1 MPNKLQLK
9 LLSNSGELLNVVNC
23 LAGKISVLRASV
35 PSDLRPYQRALGGS
49 PGKENLVVTCDGDEY
64 RAEDHIV
71 IGFGEP
77 SPTAGLSVREFLAK
91 SDIHDSAADALLLQ
105 IGLEAVAEKKCA
117 DLSADQEARLRL
129 IAATTDPER
138 VLVLNDPFENISGQW
153 RERAAD
159 LLASFARSRKAL
171 IVIPALSYRPES
183 WIDNQ
188 SVERIEVG
196 QTSQRTIGFGAAG
209 SQSNALINEIRDRV
223 RQDHQQE
230 TRVAEK
236 VTLAT
241 AALGGAAIP
250 TDELHEPIRPRRWAP
265 IGKIATAALGAG
277 VSVWVAISFLPQSK
291 FPSGTPSKNLSAPQ
305 QASVSQQA
313 KENPAPASSS
323 NTSANP
329 PAESRS
335 ANVGVSAS
343 VAKPQQPE
351 PPKSAAA
358 DFVLD
363 LYPSTVKASLL
374 DTARGVASFKSAR
387 SDSAPPSQAQGDKS
401 GNLFSLLESASSKS
415 PGAPAPSEH
424 TEPESSYSEAEEPG
438 DVGGSPVSA
447 SEEEARREEIRNR
460 FLEAIRAAAER
471 RQAESEIEE
480 P

>member
-9 LLSNSGELLNVVNC
+9 LISNSGELLNVVNC

-35 PSDLRPYQRALGGS
+35 PSDLRPYQRALSGS
-49 PGKENLVVTCDGDEY
+49 PGKENLVVTCDGNEY

-91 SDIHDSAADALLLQ
+91 NEIVDAAAEALLLQ
-105 IGLEAVAEKKCA
+105 IGLEAVAEKKCS
-117 DLSADQEARLRL
+117 DLSADQESRLRL
-129 IAATTDPER
+129 IAATTDPDR

-223 RQDHQQE
+223 RQEHQQPA
-230 TRVAEK
+230 RVTEK
-236 VTLAT
+236 
-241 AALGGAAIP
+241 AALASAALSGAAIP
-250 TDELHEPIRPRRWAP
+250 TDEIHDSAQPRRTVSIA
-265 IGKIATAALGAG
+265 KISAATIGAG
-277 VSVWVAISFLPQSK
+277 LSVWVAVNLLPSAKHLPQSSSTVSTTK
-291 FPSGTPSKNLSAPQ
+291 EAVTTHPKSTDRPASAPSGDVALKTTGDD
-305 QASVSQQA
+305 VA
-313 KENPAPASSS
+313 KDDVA
-323 NTSANP
+323 
-329 PAESRS
+329 
-335 ANVGVSAS
+335 ANVSKPPESDQKKAVSD
-343 VAKPQQPE
+343 
-351 PPKSAAA
+351 

-363 LYPSTVKASLL
+363 HYPQVVKISLL
-374 DTARGVASFKSAR
+374 DTARGVTGLKS
-387 SDSAPPSQAQGDKS
+387 PSGENTQSSQPQGDRS

-415 PGAPAPSEH
+415 PGDPAPAEQV
-424 TEPESSYSEAEEPG
+424 YNEAEEP
-438 DVGGSPVSA
+438 VESESAPVSA
-447 SEEEARREEIRNR
+447 SEEESRREEIRNR

-471 RQAESEIEE
+471 RQAETEIEE

>member
-49 PGKENLVVTCDGDEY
+49 PGKENLVVTCDGNEY
-64 RAEDHIV
+64 RAEEHIV

-77 SPTAGLSVREFLAK
+77 SPTTGLLVRDFLAK
-91 SDIHDSAADALLLQ
+91 HDINDSAADALLLQ
-105 IGLEAVAEKKCA
+105 IGLENVAEKKCS

-159 LLASFARSRKAL
+159 LLATFARSRKAL

-209 SQSNALINEIRDRV
+209 SHNNALINEIRDKV
-223 RQDHQQE
+223 RQEHQQAS
-230 TRVAEK
+230 RAPEK
-236 VTLAT
+236 VALAT
-241 AALGGAAIP
+241 AAMSGTPASTDTLLDP
-250 TDELHEPIRPRRWAP
+250 TRPRRGQA
-265 IGKIATAALGAG
+265 IAKVSAVSLGVAL
-277 VSVWVAISFLPQSK
+277 SVWVGIGFFSNSRRPTPHAHESGSAIKAATVSEHKVQPTTER
-291 FPSGTPSKNLSAPQ
+291 PASGD
-305 QASVSQQA
+305 
-313 KENPAPASSS
+313 APAHSIKDEGSTDVVVADTTLSRQQETSKKSS
-323 NTSANP
+323 
-329 PAESRS
+329 E
-335 ANVGVSAS
+335 
-343 VAKPQQPE
+343 
-351 PPKSAAA
+351 

-363 LYPSTVKASLL
+363 HYPSIIKTSLL
-374 DTARGVASFKSAR
+374 DTARGVANFKSAA
-387 SDSAPPSQAQGDKS
+387 DDKTQANQAQADKS

-415 PGAPAPSEH
+415 PGAPAPVE
-424 TEPESSYSEAEEPG
+424 EVYNESEEP
-438 DVGGSPVSA
+438 VESESIPANA

-471 RQAESEIEE
+471 RQAEAEIEQ

>member
-9 LLSNSGELLNVVNC
+9 LISNSGELLNVVNC

-35 PSDLRPYQRALGGS
+35 PSDLRPYQRALSGS
-49 PGKENLVVTCDGDEY
+49 PGKENLVVTCDGNEY
-64 RAEDHIV
+64 RADDHIV

-223 RQDHQQE
+223 RHEHQQDS
-230 TRVAEK
+230 RSAEK
-236 VTLAT
+236 TTLAT

-277 VSVWVAISFLPQSK
+277 MSAWVAISFLPQSK

-305 QASVSQQA
+305 PPSASQQA
-313 KENPAPASSS
+313 KENPAPASS

-329 PAESRS
+329 PAEQQST
-335 ANVGVSAS
+335 NVQVSAS
-343 VAKPQQPE
+343 IAKPQQPE
-351 PPKSAAA
+351 PPKSAAD

-363 LYPSTVKASLL
+363 HYPSAVKTSLL
-374 DTARGVASFKSAR
+374 DTARGVVSFKSAR
-387 SDSAPPSQAQGDKS
+387 SDSAPSNQAQGDKS

-415 PGAPAPSEH
+415 PGAPAPSEY

-438 DVGGSPVSA
+438 DVSSAPVSA

-471 RQAESEIEE
+471 RQAEAEIEE

>member
-35 PSDLRPYQRALGGS
+35 PSDLRPYQRALAGS
-49 PGKENLVVTCDGDEY
+49 PGKENLVVTCDGNEY

-77 SPTAGLSVREFLAK
+77 SPAAGLSVREFLAK
-91 SDIHDSAADALLLQ
+91 NRVHDSAADALLLQ
-105 IGLEAVAEKKCA
+105 IGLEAVADKKCA

-129 IAATTDPER
+129 ITATTDPER
-138 VLVLNDPFENISGQW
+138 AIVLNDPFENISGQW

-209 SQSNALINEIRDRV
+209 SQANALINEIRDRV
-223 RQDHQQE
+223 RQEHRTE
-230 TRVAEK
+230 NHPVEK
-236 VTLAT
+236 ATLAT

-250 TDELHEPIRPRRWAP
+250 TDELHEPTHPRRWAP
-265 IGKIATAALGAG
+265 LGKIAAASLGAG
-277 VSVWVAISFLPQSK
+277 LSVWVAISFLPQSK
-291 FPSGTPSKNLSAPQ
+291 SPLGSLSKNSAVPRQ
-305 QASVSQQA
+305 PSASQQA
-313 KENPAPASSS
+313 EENAAPPLSSS
-323 NTSANP
+323 ASANTTDERQ
-329 PAESRS
+329 AG
-335 ANVGVSAS
+335 NIQVSAS
-343 VAKPQQPE
+343 VAKPQQAE
-351 PPKSAAA
+351 PSKSTGE

-363 LYPSTVKASLL
+363 HYPSAVKASLI
-374 DTARGVASFKSAR
+374 DTARGVVSFKSAR

-415 PGAPAPSEH
+415 PGAPAPSEYS
-424 TEPESSYSEAEEPG
+424 EPESSYSEAEEPG
-438 DVGGSPVSA
+438 DLDTSPVSA